1 MCGHNGIIHGGL
13 LATILDEAVARP
25 VSLHTCL
32 DWSGSSL
39 RYMPTYYQAF
49 FLVPNRVAMTAY
61 LNVRYKAPTYADQ
74 FVVVRVRGDRAEG
87 RKAWV
92 SGRIETLDGQL
103 LVEADALYVE
113 PKNAWALAQTSAVK
127 EALEEAGE

>member
-1 MCGHNGIIHGGL
+1 
-13 LATILDEAVARP
+13 
-25 VSLHTCL
+25 
-32 DWSGSSL
+32 
-39 RYMPTYYQAF
+39 
-49 FLVPNRVAMTAY
+49 MTAY
-61 LNVRYKAPTYADQ
+61 LNVKYKAPTYADQ